1 MDRSPEMQV
10 SQLMIDD
17 DGLDLL
23 ACYAM
28 LMLAY
33 VPLLFML

>member
-1 MDRSPEMQV
+1 MQV
-10 SQLMIDD
+10 SELKIDD
-17 DGLDLL
+17 DYLGLL